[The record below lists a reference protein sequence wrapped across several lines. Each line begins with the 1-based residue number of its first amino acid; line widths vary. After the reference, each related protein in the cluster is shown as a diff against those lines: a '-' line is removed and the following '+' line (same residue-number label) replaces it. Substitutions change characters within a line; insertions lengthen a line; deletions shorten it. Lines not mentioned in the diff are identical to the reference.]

1 MHDAGIL
8 IGLAQIT
15 FYLLLLSLAERI
27 GFDFAFLAAAG
38 ATVGLISVYA
48 GMVFKSRIRGFAA
61 LVVFSLLYGMI
72 YTLMRMED
80 YALLIGAVA
89 AFVVI
94 ATVMVLTRNINW
106 YGREPEAT

>member
-1 MHDAGIL
+1 
-8 IGLAQIT
+8 
-15 FYLLLLSLAERI
+15 
-27 GFDFAFLAAAG
+27 
-38 ATVGLISVYA
+38 
-48 GMVFKSRIRGFAA
+48 
-61 LVVFSLLYGMI
+61 
-72 YTLMRMED
+72 MRMED